1 MTRQTDYDAHRA
13 MVDTATGRM
22 DVDSPMT
29 NGIFHA
35 DHMEPPLQARDGWH
49 SLAVI
54 FCFWF
59 GVFIAAP
66 FAFGFGGALAQVYL
80 RGLI

>member
-1 MTRQTDYDAHRA
+1 MTKQTDYDAHRA
-13 MVDTATGRM
+13 MVDAVNGWPYATPAGNEDIR
-22 DVDSPMT
+22 
-29 NGIFHA
+29 HA

-49 SLAVI
+49 ALAII
-54 FCFWF
+54 FCFWL

-80 RGLI
+80 MG

>member
-1 MTRQTDYDAHRA
+1 MTIRGQTLAAERA
-13 MVDTATGRM
+13 WSEQKVHYLGDESE
-22 DVDSPMT
+22 DVR
-29 NGIFHA
+29 HA

-54 FCFWF
+54 FSFWF

-80 RGLI
+80 RGLV